1 VFWLA
6 SRPAWAGCRREAL
19 CLTGQA
25 PGYAS
30 EIFGVHN
37 TQPCLRLAGWHVLP
51 IDGSSGDVTWDE
63 ADLTCS
69 VEAVECGG

>member
-1 VFWLA
+1 MCWLA

-19 CLTGQA
+19 YLTGQA
-25 PGYAS
+25 PGCAS

-37 TQPCLRLAGWHVLP
+37 TQACLSLAGTCCPAIYGPCDLKWGEAAP
-51 IDGSSGDVTWDE
+51 IY
-63 ADLTCS
+63 S